1 LYARQGAERMAQCLT
16 GKKENEKGKTTQ
28 AVKNEKP
35 VPTLIKEIPVP
46 TVTKEKEAFG
56 TGYRT
61 PSPKKK

>member
-1 LYARQGAERMAQCLT
+1 MAQCLT